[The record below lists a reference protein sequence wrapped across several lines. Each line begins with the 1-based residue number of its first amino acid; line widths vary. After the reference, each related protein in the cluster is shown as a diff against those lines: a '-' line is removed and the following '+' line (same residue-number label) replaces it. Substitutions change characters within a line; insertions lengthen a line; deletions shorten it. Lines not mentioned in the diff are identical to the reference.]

1 MDEPSVIA
9 EPLLDTAVVEDT
21 QSNGH
26 FPIPPEQMGAT
37 GMRFSARLVTFFTC
51 LSCLRGH
58 NSAHARASRV
68 DQLPYLPG
76 GPPEVVGLTSGI
88 LFDRHGDKP

>member
-37 GMRFSARLVTFFTC
+37 GMRFSARLVTFFTF
-51 LSCLRGH
+51 S
-58 NSAHARASRV
+58 SRLK
-68 DQLPYLPG
+68 QTPG
-76 GPPEVVGLTSGI
+76 GSEADPQEGRCGNTRLHP
-88 LFDRHGDKP
+88 